1 MTNRITKARFVKSVI
16 NINDLPADDIP
27 HICVIG
33 KSNVGK
39 SSFINKLCN
48 NNKLAR
54 VSKEAGRTKMLNFF
68 LVNDRFYLVDFPGY
82 GFQASGKSFDEI
94 WADLIEKYFL
104 NRDKIRQ
111 VLALVDIR
119 REPTQNDIDMVD
131 YLYINQIPFTVL
143 ASKADQVAKS
153 KIPNHLNTLA
163 SKLKV
168 GKDNIIPFSSATSLN
183 IDRIT
188 NLIFEKLSNNS
199 SFE

>member
-188 NLIFEKLSNNS
+188 NLIFEKLSNS

>member
-163 SKLKV
+163 SKLKI

-188 NLIFEKLSNNS
+188 NLIFEKLSNS